1 MSDVQLW
8 LVLLGM
14 GVITFLLRLS
24 LLGLSERWRLP
35 PLLEH
40 ALRFVPPA
48 VLSAL
53 VTPAL
58 FYRQGMLDLSLG
70 NDRLLAGA
78 LAAFIAWRTKNILLT
93 IASGMAALWLLRTW

>member
-53 VTPAL
+53 VAPAL
-58 FYRQGMLDLSLG
+58 FYRQGTLDLSLG

-93 IASGMAALWLLRTW
+93 IASGMAALWLLRAW